1 MGPGLDV
8 SGAAAR
14 PRIRVATAGWS
25 YPDWE
30 GRVYPRSKP
39 HGFHPLRHLAPSLD
53 AIEINS
59 TFYGMPRPQH
69 AARWADLVA
78 EVEGFRFVAKLHQD
92 FTHGPEPEDLGV
104 WAESMGRWR
113 EGIAPLVRRKL
124 LGGVLVQFPV
134 SFSEGPRAVRRL
146 GRIRTLLEGLPAVLE
161 VRHASW
167 FEPRAL
173 AEVTGLGFSLA
184 HVDLPP
190 AWNHPPERHRP
201 TGPIGYLRLH
211 GRNAAMWFRSGAGRD
226 DRYDYL
232 YSPPE
237 IGALARRAQSIAAET
252 DETYVVTNNHFEGQA
267 VANAIELR
275 WLFNGRRPVPSHS
288 EIVAAFPHLE
298 PLVEPV
304 PGDRGLFDA

>member
-1 MGPGLDV
+1 M
-8 SGAAAR
+8 STAAAR

-59 TFYGMPRPQH
+59 TFYGMPQPQH

-78 EVEGFRFVAKLHQD
+78 HVEGFRFVAKLHQD
-92 FTHGPEPEDLGV
+92 FTHRREPEDPAAWGAV
-104 WAESMGRWR
+104 METWR
-113 EGIAPLVRRKL
+113 AALAPLVRRRL
-124 LGGVLVQFPV
+124 LGAVLVQFPA

-146 GRIRTLLEGLPAVLE
+146 GRLRTLLDGLPLVLE
-161 VRHASW
+161 LRHASW
-167 FEPRAL
+167 FEPPAL
-173 AEVTGLGFSLA
+173 AEIAGLGFSLA
-184 HVDLPP
+184 HVDLPA

-211 GRNAAMWFRSGAGRD
+211 GRNDATWFRSGVGRD

-237 IGALARRAQSIAAET
+237 IGALARRARSIAAET

-275 WLFNGRRPVPSHS
+275 WLLNGRQPVPAPA
-288 EIVAAFPHLE
+288 EIVAAYPRLE
-298 PLVEPV
+298 PLVTPL
-304 PGDRGLFDA
+304 PGERGLFDGP